1 MVIAIGNFWH
11 GYLSLWNTLKKQ
23 QVMKCVSL
31 EGEKSKK
38 KRQGINIRKE
48 EVDFPIYRWHD
59 IVYVENPQESPEIY
73 EN

>member
-1 MVIAIGNFWH
+1 
-11 GYLSLWNTLKKQ
+11 
-23 QVMKCVSL
+23 MKCVSL